1 MTSNFDFHC
10 RGEDPLGVLTST
22 APAAQGATHVRIDPE
37 AVEAFARAHRGRSA
51 PEHGEDA
58 LHCTFLP
65 PRRFCNYLLVLEAL
79 NFCFWDAEPRW
90 RVTYRGATHDGYW
103 ALAAALH
110 RAVSEEGVPLW
121 DARRLARMDAG
132 QVEHLLRGEGRPPPL
147 LEARAAHLR
156 EAGEVLLTRWEGEF
170 ANLIGSCDGDAIAL
184 VQRIAGEFASF
195 RDESAWGGRPVRFFK
210 RAQICAA
217 DLARMLPGD
226 ALGRLRRLEH
236 LTAFADYKVPQVMR
250 KAGMLVLSDGLA
262 ERIGRGEELAP
273 GSEEEVALRAATI
286 WGCEWTVRALA
297 RDTAPGSP
305 APSAA
310 EVDYLLWSAGQD
322 KRALPPYH
330 RTRTIYY

>member
-1 MTSNFDFHC
+1 MTTDCDFRC

-37 AVEAFARAHRGRSA
+37 AVQAFARGYRERPA
-51 PEHGEDA
+51 PVHSEDA

-65 PRRFCNYLLVLEAL
+65 PRRFCNTLLVLEAL

-110 RAVSEEGVPLW
+110 RAVSEDGVPLW
-121 DARRLARMDAG
+121 DARQLARMDAG
-132 QVEHLLRGEGRPPPL
+132 QLGHLLRGEGRPPPL
-147 LEARAAHLR
+147 LEIRAAHLR
-156 EAGEVLLTRWEGEF
+156 EAGEVLLARWEGEF
-170 ANLIGSCDGDAIAL
+170 ANLIAGCDGDAIAL

-195 RDESAWGGRPVRFFK
+195 RDESAWRGVPVRFFK

-226 ALGRLRRLEH
+226 ALGRLRRLEQ

-250 KAGMLVLSDGLA
+250 KAGILVLSDELA
-262 ERIGRGEELAP
+262 ERIDRGGELAP
-273 GSEEEVALRAATI
+273 GSEEEVELRAATI
-286 WGCEWTVRALA
+286 WGCEWIVRALA
-297 RDTAPGSP
+297 RDTPSGSP
-305 APSAA
+305 APTAA

-322 KRALPPYH
+322 KRGLPPYH
-330 RTRTIYY
+330 RTRSIYY